1 MNGGT
6 QRRTP
11 NRAAIVL
18 AGGDGTRLRDLTRRI
33 AGQYIPKQF
42 CPLIGSST
50 LLEQTFDRIARV
62 VAPEHTLTVVNRRH
76 ERFYAPLLGH
86 LPGSRLLAQPENR
99 GTAVAISYA
108 LFRMAQSAPE
118 ASVALFP
125 SDHYIDDDA
134 EFMRHVEYAFEVV
147 EERPEHTVL
156 LGIAPNRPEPGYGYI
171 ECGSDFWTE
180 RTRIFQVRR
189 FWEKPRVEIAAELM
203 AKGCLWNSFVM
214 VARLST
220 LLGLIITAKPELY
233 SAFGLIRRELGSG
246 LEESKI
252 RSLYAKLAPQDFSSE
267 ILARHP
273 ANLAVLPVRGV
284 AWSDLGEPQRVME
297 TLLQIGVQPRW
308 AGA

>member
-1 MNGGT
+1 MNGGA
-6 QRRTP
+6 QWRSP
-11 NRAAIVL
+11 QRAAIVL

-147 EERPEHTVL
+147 EERPEHTREVELGRVERDCAGHVL
-156 LGIAPNRPEPGYGYI
+156 LPHRRGH
-171 ECGSDFWTE
+171 E
-180 RTRIFQVRR
+180 RV
-189 FWEKPRVEIAAELM
+189 
-203 AKGCLWNSFVM
+203 GGG
-214 VARLST
+214 AR
-220 LLGLIITAKPELY
+220 
-233 SAFGLIRRELGSG
+233 
-246 LEESKI
+246 
-252 RSLYAKLAPQDFSSE
+252 QC
-267 ILARHP
+267 
-273 ANLAVLPVRGV
+273 
-284 AWSDLGEPQRVME
+284 
-297 TLLQIGVQPRW
+297 IGDADDER
-308 AGA
+308 